1 MSAGALS
8 IRRATADDAAG
19 VAAVLDGAILDGS
32 PTLLDAPFSAEDQRA
47 SIDDLPASL
56 GA

>member
-32 PTLLDAPFSAEDQRA
+32 PTLLDAPFSVEDQRA